1 MDTIKKDGVA
11 IIGAGLGGTALALAL
26 HQKSIPCRIYEGRS
40 ADADILTSGVV
51 LTPNG
56 CRILDDLGVLS
67 RIKPKSFLFE
77 DSITKNS
84 EDKTVDT
91 MKLASKEVCGY
102 PAYRLYRLALLQ
114 EMKQMLAEREVPIY
128 FDAKFEKIISDSP
141 EGVTFLAGGKTEKA
155 AVVVGSDGIHS
166 TLRRYLTDLVPVYTG
181 VFCVCTI
188 QGKPGGLFMVP
199 EESDGRTLMVGT
211 QFPHPEQGREGWQD
225 LAASP
230 DSLASLMRKDYDQWH
245 DTARRIIDQ
254 LCKRP
259 EGLLSWPFYTMPRL
273 PSWASP
279 SGNVIIVGDAA
290 HAMPASSGQGVNQA
304 LEDVYSLAKV
314 LSGSWTVE
322 ERPRALGAWKSWRQA
337 KIDKVLQ
344 MTRATNLK
352 RSPEAERQKSTN
364 AVDVEKPAVDRM
376 RWLFEL
382 GLDDLEAKLADT
394 NEALYRQS
402 GPCPFAAFGSII
414 VNHTSD
420 EVVCEG
426 ANFRT
431 GDPTTI
437 NACTAKFTEQGM
449 TPTQIYAAWG
459 DLSIY
464 TNAESCPMRALSER
478 VLPGA

>member
-1 MDTIKKDGVA
+1 MGNIKKDGVA

-40 ADADILTSGVV
+40 AGADILTSGVV

-77 DSITKNS
+77 DSITKDS

-91 MKLASKEVCGY
+91 MKLASKEAYGY

-114 EMKQMLAEREVPIY
+114 EMKKMLAEREVPIY
-128 FDAKFEKIISDSP
+128 YDAKFEKIISDSP
-141 EGVTFLAGGKTEKA
+141 EGVTFQAGGKAEHA

-166 TLRRYLTDLVPVYTG
+166 TLRRYLTDLVPIYTG
-181 VFCVCTI
+181 VFCVYGHIPTDSVEWPDKKFFATSCTI

-199 EESDGRTLMVGT
+199 EESDGTTLMVGT

-225 LAASP
+225 LAACP
-230 DSLASLMRKDYDQWH
+230 ESLASLMRKDYDQWH
-245 DTARRIIDQ
+245 DTARRILDQ

-273 PSWASP
+273 PSWSSP

-304 LEDVYSLAKV
+304 LEDIYSLAKV
-314 LSGSWTVE
+314 LSG
-322 ERPRALGAWKSWRQA
+322 AWQSWRPA

-364 AVDVEKPAVDRM
+364 NVDVEKPAVDRM

-382 GLDDLEAKLADT
+382 GLDDLDTKLA
-394 NEALYRQS
+394 E
-402 GPCPFAAFGSII
+402 I
-414 VNHTSD
+414 
-420 EVVCEG
+420 E
-426 ANFRT
+426 
-431 GDPTTI
+431 
-437 NACTAKFTEQGM
+437 
-449 TPTQIYAAWG
+449 TQN
-459 DLSIY
+459 
-464 TNAESCPMRALSER
+464 T
-478 VLPGA
+478 

>member
-11 IIGAGLGGTALALAL
+11 IIGAGLGVGPLSHGTIECATGTALALAL

-91 MKLASKEVCGY
+91 MKLASKEVYGY

-128 FDAKFEKIISDSP
+128 FDTKFEKIISDSP

-181 VFCVCTI
+181 VFCVYGHIPINSVNWPDKEFFASSCTI
-188 QGKPGGLFMVP
+188 QGKPGSLFMVP

-230 DSLASLMRKDYDQWH
+230 ESLASLMRKDYDQWH

-322 ERPRALGAWKSWRQA
+322 ERPRALGAWQSWRQA

-382 GLDDLEAKLADT
+382 GLDDLEAKLADVDRHD
-394 NEALYRQS
+394 A
-402 GPCPFAAFGSII
+402 
-414 VNHTSD
+414 
-420 EVVCEG
+420 
-426 ANFRT
+426 
-431 GDPTTI
+431 
-437 NACTAKFTEQGM
+437 
-449 TPTQIYAAWG
+449 
-459 DLSIY
+459 
-464 TNAESCPMRALSER
+464 
-478 VLPGA
+478 